1 VNVSIFAVKG
11 AYRNEK
17 LVSWCLTKYD
27 GSVGT
32 VFTKPEAR
40 KLGLATI
47 LNSYVASKLFEQQ
60 ERIYCFVAHGNQTSL
75 KMLGKLGYHQ
85 TCDLDWLSFTSE

>member
-1 VNVSIFAVKG
+1 
-11 AYRNEK
+11 

-27 GSVGT
+27 GSIGT

-47 LNSYVASKLFEQQ
+47 VNSYVASKLFEQQ
-60 ERIYCFVAHGNQTSL
+60 DRIYCFVAHDNVASL
-75 KMLGKLGYHQ
+75 KMLEKLGYHRI
-85 TCDLDWLSFTSE
+85 CDTDWLIFTPE